1 MTIQQI
7 LLQYEPEKKNI
18 LPVVKAVNEALG
30 WVSKEA
36 IQKIARYF
44 NESESHIFSVASF
57 YDEINMEKPVELVI
71 EVCDSAN
78 CQTKN
83 AEKLIKD
90 AQSFLKVKEG
100 ESSSRKFLIKRMSCL
115 GRCLDGPVV
124 RINGVIYT
132 KVTSNRIIE
141 LIQNHL
147 GY

>member
-7 LLQYEPEKKNI
+7 LLAFEPEKKNI
-18 LPVVKAVNEALG
+18 LPVVKAVNEELG
-30 WVSKEA
+30 WISEEA
-36 IQKIARYF
+36 VQKIARYF
-44 NESESHIFSVASF
+44 DESESHIFSVASF
-57 YDEINMEKPVELVI
+57 YDEINTEKPAELVV

-90 AQSFLKVKEG
+90 VQSFLKIKEG
-100 ESSSRKFLIKRMSCL
+100 DSSNQKFLLKRMSCL
-115 GRCLDGPVV
+115 GRCLEGPVV

-132 KVTSNRIIE
+132 KVTSSRIVE